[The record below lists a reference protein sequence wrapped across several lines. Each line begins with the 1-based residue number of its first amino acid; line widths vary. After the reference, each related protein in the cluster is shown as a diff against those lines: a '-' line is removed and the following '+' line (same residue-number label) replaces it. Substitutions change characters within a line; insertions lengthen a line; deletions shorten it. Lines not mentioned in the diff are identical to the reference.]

1 MRFPVW
7 LLFVLGLL
15 SAVSGYLLSRASLV
29 GRVGIN
35 LFYKEYKFLKTGWQ
49 GALVVFI
56 LLVIVLLA
64 HQAAQTKL
72 APSKRL
78 GFFLIML
85 LLALTGLFFTYSDF
99 RHTVSH
105 RLLGE
110 RFHLGAYLFWIGC
123 MTITTTYLLN
133 GQRSRLSGL

>member
-49 GALVVFI
+49 GALLVFVV
-56 LLVIVLLA
+56 LVFVLLA
-64 HQAAQTKL
+64 HHTAQNNLVRGKQI
-72 APSKRL
+72 
-78 GFFLIML
+78 GFFLVML
-85 LLALTGLFFTYSDF
+85 LLAVTGLFFTYSDF
-99 RHTVSH
+99 RHSLSH
-105 RLLGE
+105 L
-110 RFHLGAYLFWIGC
+110 W
-123 MTITTTYLLN
+123 
-133 GQRSRLSGL
+133 QRRAKT